1 ILNGKCGSFNPI
13 LLQCLINISDIL
25 ETKLKDVANVKPNT
39 IDIRRMVEKR
49 KNMIHERCTNYLTYE
64 ILYTDPLTNVYN
76 RRYYEDHILNLNEI
90 QNITLIDVDNFKAI
104 NDSYGHYVGDIVLQE
119 ISKTISSC
127 VRKIDTVI
135 RYGGEDRK

>member
-1 ILNGKCGSFNPI
+1 
-13 LLQCLINISDIL
+13 
-25 ETKLKDVANVKPNT
+25 
-39 IDIRRMVEKR
+39 
-49 KNMIHERCTNYLTYE
+49 
-64 ILYTDPLTNVYN
+64 
-76 RRYYEDHILNLNEI
+76 NLNEI

-135 RYGGEDRK
+135 RYGGDEFIIIFSYIPTNLFKKRLEIIRTSVNMIKFEEYPEICISVSIGGIDR